1 MKLIYC
7 KKCGD
12 VYSANYSIKSC
23 SCGATKA
30 VYIDVENMLYGGDSA
45 ICLGIDNNALNVASN
60 YQRLEGYATRIDAY
74 TTSVFCHS
82 TIKIDNFEKM
92 NDDEIFH
99 LIARHDFPAER
110 LKGIEDRKIGKRKVL
125 YWLCKSF
132 MEFKINKSHKK
143 LIEPE
148 MDKWYANFTDRVLD
162 LSKRLSSISNYSVM
176 EYFTYLLKIL
186 FKDPNYIIQL
196 EKMDNN
202 QDLYEELFKLSLN
215 NAE

>member
-1 MKLIYC
+1 
-7 KKCGD
+7 
-12 VYSANYSIKSC
+12 
-23 SCGATKA
+23 
-30 VYIDVENMLYGGDSA
+30 
-45 ICLGIDNNALNVASN
+45 
-60 YQRLEGYATRIDAY
+60 
-74 TTSVFCHS
+74 
-82 TIKIDNFEKM
+82 
-92 NDDEIFH
+92 
-99 LIARHDFPAER
+99 
-110 LKGIEDRKIGKRKVL
+110 
-125 YWLCKSF
+125 

-196 EKMDNN
+196 EKIDNN